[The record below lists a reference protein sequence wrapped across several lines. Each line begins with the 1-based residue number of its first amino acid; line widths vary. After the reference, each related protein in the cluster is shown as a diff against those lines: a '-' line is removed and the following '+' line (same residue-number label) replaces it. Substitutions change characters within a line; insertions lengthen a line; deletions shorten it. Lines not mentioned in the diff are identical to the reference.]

1 LNYRAQLAAAVSP
14 RLWVGVMLSNVQ
26 PDRRNA
32 WCSPWVSPSH
42 GENMG
47 SSPLGSAN
55 DFSILVP
62 KIELAPA
69 GISNFSPMDGASDD
83 LFEVTL

>member
-1 LNYRAQLAAAVSP
+1 MSL
-14 RLWVGVMLSNVQ
+14 
-26 PDRRNA
+26 
-32 WCSPWVSPSH
+32 PSH
-42 GENMG
+42 GENRG

-62 KIELAPA
+62 KIERPA